1 MNRRA
6 TIAALLALGA
16 SATALGVRAQ
26 SSERPR
32 RIGILGFANPVA
44 GKAYLDAFADE
55 LAKLGWVEGRNIVTT
70 YVYAQGD
77 VGRMDA
83 LAAEL
88 LALKPDLIFTTNDP
102 GALALKRA
110 TSTVPIVFAS
120 ISDPVA
126 LGLVKSLRHPGGN
139 LTGQASAQTLET
151 IGKRLQLLKEWF
163 PRLSRIS
170 IMFSQDDRDNTFWLG
185 EFRRYA
191 AKLGMQ
197 AVELNVRDVQ
207 DIDVAFG
214 KLQRDGVGA
223 LYVFSN
229 ALTYTHRETIF
240 GHALAARV
248 PTISSTTNFADAGG
262 LIAYGSRPEDLARG
276 GAWYVDR
283 ILRGAKPADLPV
295 QQPTRYEL
303 VINAKTAKAL
313 GLTIPQSLLIQADR
327 VIE

>member
-1 MNRRA
+1 MNRRDMIA
-6 TIAALLALGA
+6 TLLALGSLA
-16 SATALGVRAQ
+16 RPLGVRAQ
-26 SSERPR
+26 SEEKPR
-32 RIGILGFANPVA
+32 RIGILGYSNAVA
-44 GKAYLDAFADE
+44 GKAYVDAFSDE
-55 LAKLGWVEGRNIVTT
+55 LAKLGWVEGRNLVST
-70 YVYAQGD
+70 YVYANGD
-77 VGRMDA
+77 VSRMDA

-110 TSTVPIVFAS
+110 TSTVPIVFAG
-120 ISDPVA
+120 ITDPVA
-126 LGLVKSLRHPGGN
+126 LGLVNSLRQPGGN
-139 LTGQASAQTLET
+139 LTGQAGAQTLET

-163 PRLSRIS
+163 PRLSRIAVMMS
-170 IMFSQDDRDNTFWLG
+170 EDDRDNILSLV
-185 EFRRYA
+185 EFQRYA
-191 AKLGMQ
+191 AQLGMQ
-197 AVELNVRDVQ
+197 AVELNVRNAQ

-223 LYVFSN
+223 LYVFGN
-229 ALTYTHRETIF
+229 ALTYTRREAIF
-240 GHALAARV
+240 GRALAARV
-248 PTISSTTNFADAGG
+248 PTMSGSTQFAEAGG
-262 LIAYGSRPEDLARG
+262 LMAYATRLEDLARA
-276 GAWYVDR
+276 GAGYVDR